1 MKTKLEKQLN
11 LKISSRE
18 QFQAGTSKEM
28 AGTAPALERQNTP
41 VQKAMKAVVP
51 RVLPSLLSTGT
62 RDLME
67 QLTPAKTS
75 LVQKQLV

>member
-18 QFQAGTSKEM
+18 QFQAGTSEGM

-41 VQKAMKAVVP
+41 VQKAVVP

>member
-1 MKTKLEKQLN
+1 
-11 LKISSRE
+11 
-18 QFQAGTSKEM
+18 M